1 MSSYCRTIRR
11 CRCVL
16 KQNTLACCEIYNV
29 LQKFAWETLVVDEA
43 HRLKNN
49 NSRLF
54 QVLKEYDTHHK
65 CARQLSLVSKS
76 TLTHFRLLLTG
87 TPLQNNL
94 QELFHLLNFLQP
106 DRFVSL
112 ERFEHEFSHIDKEE
126 QIARLHKML
135 APHLLRRLK
144 EDVMKGLPPKS
155 EFIVRVDFTKLQQQY
170 YMAILTKNKK
180 VLHHNVRGS
189 AQVSLLSTYFPAI
202 FFSFFPFLT

>member
-1 MSSYCRTIRR
+1 M
-11 CRCVL
+11 
-16 KQNTLACCEIYNV
+16 
-29 LQKFAWETLVVDEA
+29 
-43 HRLKNN
+43 H
-49 NSRLF
+49 
-54 QVLKEYDTHHK
+54 
-65 CARQLSLVSKS
+65 
-76 TLTHFRLLLTG
+76 RLLLTG

-106 DRFVSL
+106 DRFASL
-112 ERFEHEFSHIDKEE
+112 EDFEREFSHIDKEE

-189 AQVSLLSTYFPAI
+189 AQVSLLSTPSEIA
-202 FFSFFPFLT
+202 PPTRCFLTRARYHCGTAKVRQSPVPLCWSGAPDRVATRSSAGDDRGVGQAAARR